1 MHLLS
6 SILSLLFVSLTI
18 NPGKTQIFRNSGKI
32 SNSNAL
38 QDFYRDLLYKIKD
51 EFEVGSDEEQDVDA
65 YILSHIINQLSH
77 TKNLETS
84 LSPEH
89 DDEGTIQKRA
99 KTEPK
104 RAQDMSRLAMRI
116 LKRNQGMDSQR
127 VAYRILKR
135 REQGNNARI
144 AMRVLRK
151 RDAARIAMRV
161 LRKRDDQTGF
171 KSFDRVTRASPYSNI
186 GGYFGGMSLGTP
198 AHYPTYYQV
207 PVQELE
213 NNERKRSECTSNC
226 EEVYGSE
233 GEEEET

>member
-6 SILSLLFVSLTI
+6 SILSLLFVCLTI
-18 NPGKTQIFRNSGKI
+18 NPGKTQIFRNSGKN

-38 QDFYRDLLYKIKD
+38 QDWYRDLLNKVKED
-51 EFEVGSDEEQDVDA
+51 FEVGSNEEQDVDA

-89 DDEGTIQKRA
+89 DVEGTIQKRA
-99 KTEPK
+99 KSQPK

-116 LKRNQGMDSQR
+116 LKRSQGMDSQR
-127 VAYRILKR
+127 VAYRILKK
-135 REQGNNARI
+135 REQGNAARI

-161 LRKRDDQTGF
+161 LRKRDGQTDF

-186 GGYFGGMSLGTP
+186 GGYFGGMSLGAP

-213 NNERKRSECTSNC
+213 SNERKRSECTTNC